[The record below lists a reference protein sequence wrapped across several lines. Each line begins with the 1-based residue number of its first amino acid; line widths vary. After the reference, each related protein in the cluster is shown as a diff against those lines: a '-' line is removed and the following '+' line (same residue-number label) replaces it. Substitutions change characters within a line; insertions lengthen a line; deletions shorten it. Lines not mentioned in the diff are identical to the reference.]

1 MKKRSDIGHLVRIEN
16 TDTGQREFIFLY
28 ILDDDPRDAYQTV
41 IEGIRGLRLPDHL
54 KKTAIIEATPI
65 TDFARIDRDFPETT
79 GSGLCELPVVS
90 FYRSKEGIFK
100 ERVFLNGVKNI
111 IEKGG
116 DFFPTN
122 RLGAVATGSD
132 FFARDDI
139 MKKIRRQIGK
149 GQNVIISGPRRYGK
163 TSIMRRIKDE
173 AKDTEHQAVMIDLE
187 SVFTPQELVAKI
199 QVETEYPQWTETQ
212 KDNKISELTD
222 DYLDRW
228 ADKGE
233 EILARIS
240 KREQKVLFIF
250 DEVPYMLDSFL
261 GKEKPESEEIKSGDR
276 EEVNEFVAWF
286 KRQRESFAGRLVF
299 LLTGS
304 IALKTYLKDNRID
317 KDSFSDCIETRLTF
331 FDDET
336 VRDYIES
343 LLLGQEII
351 LPDDIIDELV
361 RINRPGIPY
370 FIQIFMLY
378 TAALYRKNPGFSVAD
393 LAMMYQ
399 EEIIQSDSRRFF
411 DSFERHFK
419 RYGKRMAGAKA
430 ILKDLSG
437 SRDIGIGRTALVRTF
452 NASSYPVRKLEFNIL
467 LEYLEHDFYIE
478 KVKGTDRYRFASP
491 ILRDYWHKNQ

>member
-16 TDTGQREFIFLY
+16 TDTGQCEFIFLY

-41 IEGIRGLRLPDHL
+41 IKGIRSLRLPYYL
-54 KKTAIIEATPI
+54 KKAAKIKVAPV
-65 TDFARIDRDFPETT
+65 TDFARIDRDFPEIT
-79 GSGLCELPVVS
+79 GSRVYDLPVVS
-90 FYRSKEGIFK
+90 FYRSRKGAFK
-100 ERVFLNGVKNI
+100 ERIFLNGVKNI
-111 IEKGG
+111 IEKNG

-122 RLGAVATGSD
+122 HLGAVVTGSD

-139 MKKIRRQIGK
+139 MTKIRKHISK

-199 QVETEYPQWTETQ
+199 QVKTEHPEWTETE
-212 KDNKISELTD
+212 KDNKISKLTED
-222 DYLDRW
+222 LIDKW
-228 ADKGE
+228 ADRGE
-233 EILARIS
+233 KILSRIS
-240 KREQKVLFIF
+240 KREEKVLFIF
-250 DEVPYMLDSFL
+250 DEVPYMIDSFL
-261 GKEKPESEEIKSGDR
+261 AKEKPESEKIKTEDR
-276 EEVNEFVAWF
+276 KKVDEFVAWF

-304 IALKTYLKDNRID
+304 IALKTYLKDNGIN
-317 KDSFSDCIETRLTF
+317 KDIFSDCIETRLTF

-336 VRDYIES
+336 VRNYIES

-351 LPDDIIDELV
+351 LSDEIIDELV
-361 RINRPGIPY
+361 KINRPGIPY

-378 TAALYRKNPGFSVAD
+378 TATLYRKNPGFSVAD
-393 LAMMYQ
+393 LDTMYQ
-399 EEIIQSDSRRFF
+399 EEIIGSDSRRFF

-419 RYGKRMAGAKA
+419 RYGKRMTGAKA
-430 ILKDLSG
+430 VLKQLSG
-437 SRDIGIGRTALVRTF
+437 SKDRGIDRIDLKRTF
-452 NASSYPVRKLEFNIL
+452 SASSYPTRKSKFNIL

-478 KVKGTDRYRFASP
+478 KIKGTDRFRFASP